1 AGIKDSATRS
11 MVQGSSLP
19 PYQHATTARALCEG
33 SGKEGHVRGGNGEAT
48 AAPGSSDQDIGPPFG
63 ELGSLEACASERSPD
78 DVSAQETAQAAL
90 KAPHTRV
97 QSSMYPIAGH
107 RIY

>member
-1 AGIKDSATRS
+1 SATRS

-19 PYQHATTARALCEG
+19 PYQHATTARALGEG

-90 KAPHTRV
+90 KAPIRGFNRPCTRSQGTEYTDV
-97 QSSMYPIAGH
+97 
-107 RIY
+107 